1 MTPRQLWISGIL
13 NHYSSNY
20 AGVRGVVNNTLPDD
34 LRMSGDDPTAPAPD
48 PDNDSVGVDVGSIN
62 TNFPSHVIT
71 IICPHGTRWKSRN
84 GYLFTSQII
93 SVTLYSVHNMKMSYY
108 A

>member
-13 NHYSSNY
+13 NHHSSNY

-62 TNFPSHVIT
+62 TNFLSHVIT
-71 IICPHGTRWKSRN
+71 VLEETFAPMEQDGNQGMDI
-84 GYLFTSQII
+84 YLQVRQFLL
-93 SVTLYSVHNMKMSYY
+93 LYIQSKT
-108 A
+108 